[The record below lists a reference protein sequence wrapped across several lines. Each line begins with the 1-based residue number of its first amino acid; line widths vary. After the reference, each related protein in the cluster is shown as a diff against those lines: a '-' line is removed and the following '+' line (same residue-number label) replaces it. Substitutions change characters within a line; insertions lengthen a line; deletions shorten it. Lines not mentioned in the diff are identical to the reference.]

1 MAAPDLRRIVVRQFV
16 ALHRILFPAD
26 ARLGALLLTLPDHLD
41 DFFKPFQIDR
51 QRPTKMNQNR
61 HLKGLWEAGAG
72 QDDG

>member
-1 MAAPDLRRIVVRQFV
+1 MAAPDLRRIVVRQLV

-51 QRPTKMNQNR
+51 QRPTKMDQNR
-61 HLKGLWEAGAG
+61 HVKGLWEAGAG